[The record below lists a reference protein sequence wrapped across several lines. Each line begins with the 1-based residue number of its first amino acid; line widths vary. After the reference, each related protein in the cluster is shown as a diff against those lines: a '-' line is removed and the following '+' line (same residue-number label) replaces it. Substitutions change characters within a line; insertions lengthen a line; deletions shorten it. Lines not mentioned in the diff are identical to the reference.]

1 MQSAEHTMHSAD
13 YALCTLCIMYI
24 MHYAYYGLCTWCIMH
39 IVYYAHYALCYPNPA
54 PVGSDPAPVQNG
66 SRIDGLAPTIQ
77 NVLSFLKS
85 ESGKGPKMTPND
97 PAPR

>member
-1 MQSAEHTMHSAD
+1 MHTMH
-13 YALCTLCIMYI
+13 
-24 MHYAYYGLCTWCIMH
+24 
-39 IVYYAHYALCYPNPA
+39 YAHYALCILCVLRIMHYVYYALCWANPA
-54 PVGSDPAPVQNG
+54 PIGSDPAPVRNG

-85 ESGKGPKMTPND
+85 ESGKGPKLSPND

>member
-1 MQSAEHTMHSAD
+1 MHIMHIIHYACYAY
-13 YALCTLCIMYI
+13 YALCW
-24 MHYAYYGLCTWCIMH
+24 A
-39 IVYYAHYALCYPNPA
+39 NPA
-54 PVGSDPAPVQNG
+54 PIGSDPAPVRNG

-77 NVLSFLKS
+77 NVPSFLKS